1 MSAKGI
7 FFNQGALLLKDVVNI
22 ELAKFLTLT
31 MMRAP
36 MYGQA
41 HEDPQVPNTI
51 GRLDHEY
58 VLETLHEK
66 IWPYLENVIETEL
79 LPTYSY
85 GRVYTNGNVLEKHR
99 DRPSCEI
106 SLTVQLGRT
115 HHYAWPIFMGDKRY
129 DLAEGDGVLYL
140 GCDIEHWR
148 DKCDGPIDYA
158 SGQVF
163 FHFVKA
169 NGQHQEFAGDKRWA
183 NNNAYDK
190 TRHLILEQK

>member
-1 MSAKGI
+1 MRAREE
-7 FFNQGALLLKDVVNI
+7 FFSQGSLVIKDVVNQ

-36 MYGQA
+36 LYGRPI
-41 HEDPQVPNTI
+41 DDSQVPNTL

-66 IWPYLENVIETEL
+66 VWPYLENLIECEL
-79 LPTYSY
+79 LPTYAY
-85 GRVYTNGNVLEKHR
+85 GRVYANGNILEKHR

-106 SLTVQLGRT
+106 SLTVQLART
-115 HHYAWPIFMGDKRY
+115 HHYAWPIFMGNKRY

-148 DKCDGPIDYA
+148 EKCDGPADYR
-158 SGQVF
+158 SGQAF

-169 NGQHQEFAGDKRWA
+169 DGQYTEWADDKRESR
-183 NNNAYDK
+183 YSK
-190 TRHLILEQK
+190 TRHLILENK